1 MGYGPRSHKDMP
13 NGNHKSLLP
22 HFQLGE
28 NARMAFTTLREHK
41 GRSLLTVLGVMI
53 GVTALIAVGSI
64 VVGLDQDVRSFLED
78 FGPNTL
84 FVFRWDI
91 GFHVGRRSAEERMRK
106 PLTLE
111 DALAIKEE
119 CPAVKNT
126 TVEIFPRFDRRSG
139 PMSARY
145 KGNEVFNVDH
155 NGTVPSWAEVYNA
168 HVIKGRFF
176 NDGED
181 LHRMDVAVIGYD
193 LQEGLFQGE
202 DPLGK
207 EITVDGVQYRVIGVL
222 EKRKGQF
229 FRDEAADKTIQVPYH
244 SYRKHHPNYDEH
256 FIGVEA
262 YPGQKAAAEDE
273 VRGLLRRRR
282 NVPFDKP
289 DNFSVSSAEAMA
301 AQFRQIM
308 GAIALVT
315 VVVSSIGLLVG
326 GVGVM
331 NIMLMSVTERTR
343 EIVVRKAMGARRHDI
358 IRQFLTEA
366 ITLTL
371 AGGAIGVLL
380 GIGISVVIN
389 MTMPKLPSSVPIWA
403 VLLGVISSM
412 SVGLFFGL
420 YPAWKASKLDP
431 VEALRY
437 E

>member
-1 MGYGPRSHKDMP
+1 MSA
-13 NGNHKSLLP
+13 NNHKSTFLHRLV
-22 HFQLGE
+22 LGE
-28 NARMAFTTLREHK
+28 NTRMALSTLRAHK
-41 GRSLLTVLGVMI
+41 TRSMLTVLGVVI

-64 VVGLDQDVRSFLED
+64 VVGLDRDVRAFLED
-78 FGPNTL
+78 YGTNTL

-126 TVEIFPRFDRRSG
+126 TVEVFQRYDRRTG
-139 PMSARY
+139 PVSARY
-145 KGNEVFNVDH
+145 KGNEVFEIDH
-155 NGTVPSWAEVYNA
+155 NGTLPSWTEVYNG
-168 HVIKGRFF
+168 HLLKGRFF

-181 LHRMDVAVIGYD
+181 LHRVDVAVIGYD
-193 LQEGLFQGE
+193 LQDGLFPGE
-202 DPLGK
+202 DPIGK
-207 EITVDGVQYRVIGVL
+207 EIIVDGVSYRVIGVL

-229 FRDEAADKTIQVPYH
+229 FRDESADKTIQVPYH
-244 SYRKHHPNYDEH
+244 SYRKHHPTYDEH

-262 YPGQKAAAEDE
+262 FPGQKAAAEDE
-273 VRGLLRRRR
+273 VRGLLRRFRK
-282 NVPFDKP
+282 VPFDKP

-308 GAIALVT
+308 GAIGLIT

-343 EIVVRKAMGARRHDI
+343 EIGVRKAVGARRGDI
-358 IRQFLTEA
+358 IRQFLIEA
-366 ITLTL
+366 VTLTGT
-371 AGGAIGVLL
+371 GGAIGVLI
-380 GIGISVVIN
+380 GVGISVIIN
-389 MTMPKLPSSVPIWA
+389 LTMPKLPSAVPPWA
-403 VLLGVISSM
+403 IVLGVGCSM
-412 SVGLFFGL
+412 SVGLFFGI
-420 YPAWKASKLDP
+420 YPAWKAAKLDP

>member
-1 MGYGPRSHKDMP
+1 MGHNSV
-13 NGNHKSLLP
+13 SLRRLE
-22 HFQLGE
+22 LGE
-28 NARMAFTTLREHK
+28 NARMAFSTLRMHK
-41 GRSLLTVLGVMI
+41 TRSFLTVLGVVI

-64 VVGLDQDVRSFLED
+64 VVGLDKDVRAFLD
-78 FGPNTL
+78 DYGTNTL

-91 GFHVGRRSAEERMRK
+91 GFHVGRRTAEERMRK

-111 DALAIKEE
+111 DTLAIKDE

-126 TVEIFPRFDRRSG
+126 TVEVFQRFDRRTG
-139 PMSARY
+139 PISARY

-155 NGTVPSWAEVYNA
+155 NGTLPSWAEVYNG
-168 HVIKGRFF
+168 HLIKGRFF

-181 LHRMDVAVIGYD
+181 LHRMDVAVIGFD
-193 LQEGLFQGE
+193 LQDGLFPGI
-202 DPLGK
+202 DPIGK
-207 EITVDGVQYRVIGVL
+207 EIIVDGVSYRVIGVL

-229 FRDEAADKTIQVPYH
+229 FRDDAADKTIQVPYH
-244 SYRKHHPNYDEH
+244 TYRKHHPTYDEH
-256 FIGVEA
+256 FIGVESL
-262 YPGQKAAAEDE
+262 PGQKAAAEDE

-289 DNFSVSSAEAMA
+289 DNFAVTSAEAMA

-308 GAIALVT
+308 GAIGLIT

-343 EIVVRKAMGARRHDI
+343 EIGVRKAVGARRRDI
-358 IRQFLTEA
+358 IGQFLTEA
-366 ITLTL
+366 ITLTGV
-371 AGGAIGVLL
+371 GGAIGVLL
-380 GIGISVVIN
+380 GIAISVLIN
-389 MTMPKLPSSVPIWA
+389 LTLPKLPSSVPLWA
-403 VLLGVISSM
+403 VLLGVFSSM
-412 SVGLFFGL
+412 SVGLFFGM

>member
-1 MGYGPRSHKDMP
+1 MSAVSHKP
-13 NGNHKSLLP
+13 VFLHRLA
-22 HFQLGE
+22 LGE
-28 NARMAFTTLREHK
+28 NARMALSTLRAHK
-41 GRSLLTVLGVMI
+41 TRSMLTVLGVVI

-64 VVGLDQDVRSFLED
+64 VVGLDRDVRAFLED
-78 FGPNTL
+78 YGTNTL

-126 TVEIFPRFDRRSG
+126 TVEVFQRYDRRTG
-139 PMSARY
+139 PVSARY
-145 KGNEVFNVDH
+145 KGNEVFEIDH
-155 NGTVPSWAEVYNA
+155 NGTLPSWTEVYNG
-168 HVIKGRFF
+168 HLLKGRFF

-181 LHRMDVAVIGYD
+181 LHRVDVAVIGYD
-193 LQEGLFQGE
+193 LQDGLFPGE
-202 DPLGK
+202 DPIGK
-207 EITVDGVQYRVIGVL
+207 EIIVDGVSYRVIGVL

-229 FRDEAADKTIQVPYH
+229 FRDESADKTIQVPYH
-244 SYRKHHPNYDEH
+244 SYRKHHPTYDEH

-262 YPGQKAAAEDE
+262 FPGQKAAAEDE
-273 VRGLLRRRR
+273 VRGLLRRFRK
-282 NVPFDKP
+282 VPFDKP

-308 GAIALVT
+308 GAIGLIT

-343 EIVVRKAMGARRHDI
+343 EIGLRKALGATNRSILMQFFLEGAFITAISGGLGLAIAAGIMAALGTLPSPEGFDPPRLVPASAAIAI
-358 IRQFLTEA
+358 ISLS
-366 ITLTL
+366 L
-371 AGGAIGVLL
+371 AGIIA
-380 GIGISVVIN
+380 
-389 MTMPKLPSSVPIWA
+389 
-403 VLLGVISSM
+403 
-412 SVGLFFGL
+412 GL
-420 YPAWKASKLDP
+420 YPARKASMLQP
-431 VEALRY
+431 VEALRK